1 MRRTAAATLFVSLL
15 LAPGAWAAGNPDVA
29 ALQVGLRQRG
39 FYGGTVDGVL
49 GPVTISAVR
58 RLQRRARLAVD
69 GVPGPRTRQA
79 LGRFGRKPR
88 LGGRVLASGSRGWD
102 VAALQ
107 FAMAAHGFPSGRL
120 DGLFGASTGM
130 ALRRFQ
136 GWAGLR
142 ADGVAGPA
150 AVAALRAAPPSCP
163 ISLASPV
170 ATAYTD
176 GFGPR
181 GNRFHPGIDYPGP
194 SGTSVF
200 AAASGRVTFAGFSLG
215 GYGNLVTIA
224 HGGGTRT
231 MYAHLSRVGVRVG
244 QYVQSG
250 RRIGRV
256 GSSGNSTGPHLH
268 FEVRVRGAAVDPMT
282 GL

>member
-1 MRRTAAATLFVSLL
+1 MKRTAAATLFVSLL

-29 ALQVGLRQRG
+29 SLQVGLRQRG

-69 GVPGPRTRQA
+69 GVPGPRTKQA

-88 LGGRVLASGSRGWD
+88 LGGRILAPGSRGWD

-107 FAMAAHGFPSGRL
+107 FAMASHGFPSGRL
-120 DGLFGASTGM
+120 DGLFGASTGT

-136 GWAGLR
+136 GWAGLQ

-150 AVAALRAAPPSCP
+150 VVAALRAAPPSCP

-181 GNRFHPGIDYPGP
+181 GNRFHTGIDYPGQP
-194 SGTSVF
+194 GTSVF

-215 GYGNLVTIA
+215 GYGNLVAIA